1 MKRNIT
7 VTLDEETA
15 RWVRVEAAKRDESVS
30 SYLAGLLGQERE
42 RKERYAL
49 AKESYLSRD
58 PRPLAPEGTALP
70 QRADLH
76 TRP

>member
-15 RWVRVEAAKRDESVS
+15 RWVRVEAAKRDESIS
-30 SYLAGLLGQERE
+30 AYLGGLLRRERE
-42 RKERYAL
+42 RDEGYGL
-49 AKESYLSRD
+49 ARSLFLGRKA
-58 PRPLAPEGTALP
+58 RPLAQEGAPYPTRDA
-70 QRADLH
+70 LH

>member
-15 RWVRVEAAKRDESVS
+15 RWIRVEAAKRDESVS
-30 SYLAGLLGQERE
+30 SYLGGILRQERE
-42 RKERYAL
+42 QKEGYAL
-49 AKESYLSRD
+49 AMELYLSRE
-58 PRPLAPEGTALP
+58 PSILAPEGVPYPTRDQLY
-70 QRADLH
+70 